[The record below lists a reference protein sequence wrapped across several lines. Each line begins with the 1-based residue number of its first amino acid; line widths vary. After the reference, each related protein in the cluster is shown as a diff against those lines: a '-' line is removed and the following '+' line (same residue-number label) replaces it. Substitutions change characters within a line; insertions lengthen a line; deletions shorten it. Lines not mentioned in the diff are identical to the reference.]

1 MAKDYSLT
9 GSSAA
14 TAVDIGLAEA
24 AWFVPPIDPN
34 RLTELQRRSNGHAA
48 ATTVGWLVL
57 VVGFGVLAWRLWP
70 SPWAILAL
78 LPYGAL
84 YGGAADSRWHEM
96 GHNSAFRSSR
106 LNDAVYYLAS
116 FMLWREATVWRWSH
130 DRHHTDTLIV
140 GRDLEIAFQ
149 RPMTRATLIKTFSG
163 VGAIGFWKRIWLHAR
178 GGRDPEVAAFMPD
191 DEWPKVHTEARVYIA
206 IMAAV
211 MASCFVIGSILPI
224 VLIGAPTVYGMWLM
238 VFFGITQ
245 HAGLQENVLDHRLN
259 TRTVYMNPLFRFLYL
274 NMNYHIEHHIFPTVP
289 YYNLPALHD
298 ELKRYLP
305 EPLPNTMAAYRE
317 IFGALGAQRF
327 DEGFEL
333 DRPIPEVPDA
343 EHRRV
348 SIAGNG
354 PVVTVDG
361 GHVQVSTIGLDVG
374 RVRRIDVGDQSFALF
389 RVGPDEYRLT
399 DGFCTHGQAHLAEG
413 VVIDCAIVECPKH
426 NGRFDLATG
435 DPIRRPVKEPI
446 RVYEVTPVAGERAV
460 TFRLPQSADIG

>member
-1 MAKDYSLT
+1 LT
-9 GSSAA
+9 GPNA
-14 TAVDIGLAEA
+14 TAAVDAGLAEA

-48 ATTVGWLVL
+48 ATTIGWLGL
-57 VVGFGVLAWRLWP
+57 LIAFGALAWRLWP
-70 SPWAILAL
+70 SPWAIVAVI
-78 LPYGAL
+78 PYGAL

-106 LNDAVYYLAS
+106 LNDAVYHLAS

-149 RPMTRATLIKTFSG
+149 RPTTRLGLAITFSG
-163 VGAIGFWKRIWLHAR
+163 VRSLTFWKRIWRHAR
-178 GGRDPEVAAFMPD
+178 GGRDPEVAAFMSE
-191 DEWPKVHTEARVYIA
+191 DEWPKVHTEARVYLA

-211 MASCFVIGSILPI
+211 IVSCLVVGSVLPV

-245 HAGLQENVLDHRLN
+245 HAGLQENVLDHRRN
-259 TRTVYMNPLFRFLYL
+259 TRTVYMNPVFRFLYL

-289 YYNLPALHD
+289 YYNLPALHA
-298 ELKRYLP
+298 EMKPYLP
-305 EPLPNTMAAYRE
+305 EPLPSTVAAYRE
-317 IFGALGAQRF
+317 IFTTLAAQRA
-327 DEGFEL
+327 DEAYEL
-333 DRPIPEVPDA
+333 GRVIPEVPEAD
-343 EHRRV
+343 HRRV

-361 GHVQVSTIGLDVG
+361 DRALVSTIGLDVG

-389 RVGPDEYRLT
+389 RVGPDQYRLT
-399 DGFCTHGQAHLAEG
+399 DGFCTHGQAHVADG
-413 VVIDCAIVECPKH
+413 VVIDCSIVECPKH

-435 DPIRRPVKEPI
+435 EPVRRPVKEPLG
-446 RVYEVTPVAGERAV
+446 VYEVTRVAGKQAV
-460 TFRLPQSADIG
+460 TFVLPHPAGSSSDYGR